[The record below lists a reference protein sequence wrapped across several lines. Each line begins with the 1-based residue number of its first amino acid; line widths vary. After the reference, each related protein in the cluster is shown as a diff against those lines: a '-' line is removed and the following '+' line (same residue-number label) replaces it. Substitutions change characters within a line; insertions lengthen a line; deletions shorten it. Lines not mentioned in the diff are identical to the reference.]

1 MSVVSKCGRVV
12 GFRLSER
19 HRSER
24 SVTQR
29 CSMVFI
35 YSSNKQDDNLVK
47 TYLRD
52 LDKRRD
58 KVIKSNTEDMREFY
72 EKGKKKKYLRFFK

>member
-1 MSVVSKCGRVV
+1 
-12 GFRLSER
+12 
-19 HRSER
+19 
-24 SVTQR
+24 
-29 CSMVFI
+29 MVFI
-35 YSSNKQDDNLVK
+35 YSSNKQEDNPVK

-72 EKGKKKKYLRFFK
+72 EKGKKKNIYVFLNKKLMTLKDLQFEIQPFVEVFESN

>member
-1 MSVVSKCGRVV
+1 MI
-12 GFRLSER
+12 
-19 HRSER
+19 
-24 SVTQR
+24 
-29 CSMVFI
+29 FI
-35 YSSNKQDDNLVK
+35 YSSNKQEDNPVK

-72 EKGKKKKYLRFFK
+72 EKGKKKIFTFF